1 MPVSVAFSQWIGVVC
16 CGCPSHCNVSLVVFA
31 SFAFEKSTLNST
43 FDVDVATNF
52 SIWHWV
58 KTAPLRWMGCLSY
71 GVHPRE
77 KCPAVCLYA
86 SLADKCEAY

>member
-1 MPVSVAFSQWIGVVC
+1 MCYVAGVQAIVML
-16 CGCPSHCNVSLVVFA
+16 VSLFFA

-71 GVHPRE
+71 GVHPSKKCLDYWLRE
-77 KCPAVCLYA
+77 SIDNKYEA
-86 SLADKCEAY
+86 S